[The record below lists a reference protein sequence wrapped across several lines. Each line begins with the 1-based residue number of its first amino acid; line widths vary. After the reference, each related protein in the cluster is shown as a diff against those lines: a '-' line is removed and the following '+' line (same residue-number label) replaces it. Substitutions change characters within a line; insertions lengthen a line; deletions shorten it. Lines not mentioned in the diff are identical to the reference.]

1 MEIAKIT
8 SRGQTTIPKPIRE
21 AAALRQ
27 GDMISFELAGD
38 HVVIRKVFP
47 DRDDYLHGVSE
58 TMDEWATP
66 EDEDAWRDL

>member
-8 SRGQTTIPKPIRE
+8 SRGQTTIPKLIRE

-27 GDMISFELAGD
+27 GDLIAFELAGD
-38 HVVIRKVFP
+38 HVVVRKVFP
-47 DRDDYLHGVSE
+47 ERGDYLHGVSE

-66 EDEDAWRDL
+66 EDEDAWGDL